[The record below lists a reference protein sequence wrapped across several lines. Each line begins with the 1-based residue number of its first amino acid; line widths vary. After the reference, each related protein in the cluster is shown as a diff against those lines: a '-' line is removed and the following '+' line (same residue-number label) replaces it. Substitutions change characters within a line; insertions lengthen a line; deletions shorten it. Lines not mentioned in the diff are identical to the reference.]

1 MPNDTLI
8 TIITTTVVTIIATVI
23 ANQLSKSA
31 AIEFITQLTGSIMA
45 NIARFM
51 ARFGVSL
58 GFISWTIWT
67 WFSFGASEKPIERIE
82 VLELVYFS
90 GLGFWFIQDL
100 IRDLTRKKLTQHSP
114 TKNPAQWPG
123 SGN

>member
-1 MPNDTLI
+1 MPNDTLT

-23 ANQLSKSA
+23 ANQLSKSV
-31 AIEFITQLTGSIMA
+31 AIERISQLMGNIIA
-45 NIARFM
+45 NIAKFM

-58 GFISWTIWT
+58 GFIFWTIWT
-67 WFSFGASEKPIERIE
+67 WFSFGASSKPIDRIE

-100 IRDLTRKKLTQHSP
+100 IRDLTTKKA
-114 TKNPAQWPG
+114 N
-123 SGN
+123 